1 MSPRHSR
8 LLAAGF
14 AAILA
19 VLTGIA
25 ADLASGRPLLGLI
38 GLVGALAAA
47 APLLALVPAAAPGAA
62 PGAAVPTSPAPAP
75 DPDRASLVQT
85 CIYLRDR
92 VTSTALATRL
102 DQALAQVG
110 VRPVVP
116 TGHRFDPSHHEAGG
130 ALPTADDK
138 LVGTIAAVE
147 APGYADRG
155 VLLRPPVVT
164 VYQRRAR

>member
-1 MSPRHSR
+1 MSSRHSR

-25 ADLASGRPLLGLI
+25 AELASGQPLLALI
-38 GLVGALAAA
+38 GLVGALATA
-47 APLLALVPAAAPGAA
+47 APLLALIPADSDAPAQPAAAAG
-62 PGAAVPTSPAPAP
+62 G
-75 DPDRASLVQT
+75 DPDRVSLVQA

-92 VTSTALATRL
+92 VTSMALATRL
-102 DQALAQVG
+102 DQTLAQVG
-110 VRPVVP
+110 VSAVVP
-116 TGHRFDPSHHEAGG
+116 TGQPFDPSHHEAGG
-130 ALPTADDK
+130 VLPTADAT

-155 VLLRPPVVT
+155 VLLRAPVVT

>member
-47 APLLALVPAAAPGAA
+47 APLLALVPAGAPRPGAT
-62 PGAAVPTSPAPAP
+62 VPTSPAPAP

-102 DQALAQVG
+102 DQTLAQVG

-116 TGHRFDPSHHEAGG
+116 TGQRFDPSHHEAGG

-155 VLLRPPVVT
+155 MLLRPPVVT